1 MNLEEQKEL
10 YSKIINNLNDF
21 VIKPQKEGGAN
32 NYYNEQIKNLIPEGE
47 NEPNE
52 LLKNSI
58 IMEKIKP
65 PEYETMIIKNDEMVI
80 EKVVSEFSVYGVIL
94 SDESK
99 YYLNKSVGFLVR
111 SKEASQNEGGIMA
124 GVSAIDI
131 PFLIDMPVNR
141 EDESVIEYTF

>member
-1 MNLEEQKEL
+1 MTVIEKSQEM
-10 YSKIINNLNDF
+10 KI
-21 VIKPQKEGGAN
+21 
-32 NYYNEQIKNLIPEGE
+32 Y
-47 NEPNE
+47 E

-124 GVSAIDI
+124 GVAAVDI
-131 PFLIDMPVNR
+131 PFLIDMNVNR